1 MRFRKALEFAVENS
15 LLMVLGTVIALIWA
29 NTDPAGYD
37 AAVHPLHFAVNDVG
51 MVFFFGL
58 AVKEIIEATA
68 SGGALHSFRRA
79 AVPVIAAVGGMAGPA
94 AVYVALA
101 AFAGAPELLRGWAI
115 PCATD
120 IAFSYLIARFV
131 FGPGHPAVPFL
142 LLLAIADD
150 AFGLLILAVFY
161 PSSEVRLIWCAVLFG
176 AALLATWVLRRL
188 RTRSFWPYVLL
199 PGSLS
204 WAGLYLGGLHP
215 ALALVPILPLIPH
228 APDDPGMFVDPS
240 ERPHDALNE
249 FERWWQ
255 LPVEGVLFFFA
266 LTNAGVPLGGTGMA
280 TWIVLTAILVGKPL
294 GISLSA
300 LLATMA
306 GLRLPAGLLRRDFV
320 VVGLTA
326 AIGFTVAL
334 FFATAAF
341 PAGRTLTAAK
351 LGALFSLSAALLAPA
366 AAWVMRVGRFG
377 VAPPGM
383 GMPEGHFASVSAPP
397 PPPPGMRT
405 TAPRRGG
412 VIRNTARS

>member
-1 MRFRKALEFAVENS
+1 MRVRFRKAMEFAVENS

-29 NTDPAGYD
+29 NTDPAGYE
-37 AAVHPLHFAVNDVG
+37 AAVHPLHFAVNDIG

-68 SGGALHSFRRA
+68 PGGALHSFRRA
-79 AVPVIAAVGGMAGPA
+79 SVPVIAAVGGMAGPA
-94 AVYVALA
+94 AVYVTLA
-101 AFAGAPELLRGWAI
+101 TVAGAPELLRGWAI

-131 FGPGHPAVPFL
+131 FGPRHPAVPFL

-161 PSSEVRLIWCAVLFG
+161 PSSEVRLVWCAVLLG
-176 AALLATWVLRRL
+176 AALLATWALRRS
-188 RTRSFWPYVLL
+188 RTRSFWPYLLL

-215 ALALVPILPLIPH
+215 ALALVPILPLLPH
-228 APDDPGMFVDPS
+228 APRDPGMFVDPS
-240 ERPHDALNE
+240 EVPHDPLNE

-255 LPVEGVLFFFA
+255 VPVEGVLFLFA
-266 LTNAGVPLGGTGMA
+266 LTNAGVPLGSTGVGT
-280 TWIVLTAILVGKPL
+280 WVVLAAILVGKPL
-294 GISLSA
+294 GITLSA
-300 LLATMA
+300 LLAAMT
-306 GLRLPAGLLRRDFV
+306 GLHLPAGLLRRDLV

-341 PAGRTLTAAK
+341 PPGMTLAEAK
-351 LGALFSLSAALLAPA
+351 LGALFSLSAAVLAPA
-366 AAWVMRVGRFG
+366 VAWAMRVGRFAAAAA
-377 VAPPGM
+377 VAVPVHP
-383 GMPEGHFASVSAPP
+383 HA
-397 PPPPGMRT
+397 
-405 TAPRRGG
+405 RRD
-412 VIRNTARS
+412 SL